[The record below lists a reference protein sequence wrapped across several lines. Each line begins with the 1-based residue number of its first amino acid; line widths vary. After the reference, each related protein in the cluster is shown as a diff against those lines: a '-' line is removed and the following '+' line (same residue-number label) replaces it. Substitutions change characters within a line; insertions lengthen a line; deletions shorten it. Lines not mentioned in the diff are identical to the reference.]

1 MDCDYKEY
9 ELFVQKLFQA
19 IIYAGENGIQK
30 NIKVEH
36 DKKILDNAGIE
47 RQFDIYW
54 KYELAGIEYETI
66 IECKNYSS
74 KVTVERIDA
83 LIGKLHDLPNIKGI
97 FATTQGYQAGAVK
110 KAEQNNIE
118 LLVVRKEKDDDWMD
132 EDGNPLIKKIIIN
145 MIALSRPRIT
155 KLNIY
160 IKKEDIDN
168 SQQIDFAT
176 PSMVLDKE
184 VTIVDKYNKEE
195 YSIYDGAVKNKF
207 HLDLQDN
214 KTYGDIH
221 TKEIIFEDAYYKRKG
236 MWQKIH
242 KLKIEYVIDKPVEQ
256 EVVVEMFIDGV
267 VEYLFKRKKSFVTRD
282 GRVFHRQ

>member
-155 KLNIY
+155 KYIY
-160 IKKEDIDN
+160 KKRG
-168 SQQIDFAT
+168 
-176 PSMVLDKE
+176 
-184 VTIVDKYNKEE
+184 Y
-195 YSIYDGAVKNKF
+195 
-207 HLDLQDN
+207 
-214 KTYGDIH
+214 
-221 TKEIIFEDAYYKRKG
+221 
-236 MWQKIH
+236 
-242 KLKIEYVIDKPVEQ
+242 
-256 EVVVEMFIDGV
+256 
-267 VEYLFKRKKSFVTRD
+267 
-282 GRVFHRQ
+282 